1 MLNAIKK
8 IMEKSKAENVDIIV
22 AHDML
27 INEGEDKDAM
37 KKALDIYTKSYEEIS
52 ELKVA
57 NDWDNLE
64 KVVKLTEEKKY
75 EEIRELMKEIRGE

>member
-1 MLNAIKK
+1 MLNSIKK

-27 INEGEDKDAM
+27 VNEGEDKDTM
-37 KKALDIYTKSYEEIS
+37 KKALNIYTKSYEEIC
-52 ELKVA
+52 ELK
-57 NDWDNLE
+57 NKGDWVNLE

-75 EEIRELMKEIRGE
+75 SEIRELMKEIRGE